1 MVIRFLLEKEFRQ
14 MMRNAVLP
22 RVFIALPLA
31 LLAIIP
37 LVATQEVKNL
47 KVGVVDADRS
57 PLSERLVQKLAASD
71 FFVLTGVFASYD
83 DALRDL
89 EQGGGDLILEIGPD
103 FERGLANGEESAVM
117 VSANAVNGVKA
128 GLGSFYLAQVVAGYA
143 AELRDEAG
151 AAAAA
156 TGAGTGVASRYLF
169 NPSLDYKAFMVPGL
183 IAMLLVLVVGFLP
196 ALSIV
201 GEKERGT
208 IEQINVTPV
217 GRFDFIFSK
226 LIPYWC
232 VGLFILTYAMLLSWL
247 LYGLVPAG
255 SVGLIY
261 LFATLFILVVS
272 CLGLIVSNYSDTTRQ
287 AALVMFFFLVIF
299 ILMSGLLTPVG
310 SMPAWARALTCL
322 NPLRYFIESMRMLYL
337 KGSTFADLSPQFWT
351 LGAYAAGVW
360 TWAIASYRK
369 HG

>member
-1 MVIRFLLEKEFRQ
+1 M
-14 MMRNAVLP
+14 
-22 RVFIALPLA
+22 
-31 LLAIIP
+31 
-37 LVATQEVKNL
+37 
-47 KVGVVDADRS
+47 
-57 PLSERLVQKLAASD
+57 
-71 FFVLTGVFASYD
+71 
-83 DALRDL
+83 
-89 EQGGGDLILEIGPD
+89 
-103 FERGLANGEESAVM
+103 
-117 VSANAVNGVKA
+117 
-128 GLGSFYLAQVVAGYA
+128 
-143 AELRDEAG
+143 
-151 AAAAA
+151 
-156 TGAGTGVASRYLF
+156 
-169 NPSLDYKAFMVPGL
+169 
-183 IAMLLVLVVGFLP
+183 
-196 ALSIV
+196 

>member
-117 VSANAVNGVKA
+117 VSAHAVTGVKTSC
-128 GLGSFYLAQVVAGYA
+128 GGTSLKENVTQYTSVERDVRPFFYPEYEYESVLGGALNEVVHYC
-143 AELRDEAG
+143 
-151 AAAAA
+151 
-156 TGAGTGVASRYLF
+156 
-169 NPSLDYKAFMVPGL
+169 DYDTLGN
-183 IAMLLVLVVGFLP
+183 LVLEETKNKGVDYH
-196 ALSIV
+196 
-201 GEKERGT
+201 K
-208 IEQINVTPV
+208 INTV
-217 GRFDFIFSK
+217 F
-226 LIPYWC
+226 
-232 VGLFILTYAMLLSWL
+232 
-247 LYGLVPAG
+247 
-255 SVGLIY
+255 
-261 LFATLFILVVS
+261 
-272 CLGLIVSNYSDTTRQ
+272 TTREPNSFIIRTVKINNNIDEGMDENNGKSTYYQ
-287 AALVMFFFLVIF
+287 A
-299 ILMSGLLTPVG
+299 
-310 SMPAWARALTCL
+310 W
-322 NPLRYFIESMRMLYL
+322 
-337 KGSTFADLSPQFWT
+337 
-351 LGAYAAGVW
+351 
-360 TWAIASYRK
+360 
-369 HG
+369 